1 MSSQTE
7 APKARREP
15 KPLNGVDTPA
25 LFATINAVGES
36 PELAKFRFRATNR
49 WIQGTH
55 SETRMEKYSGA
66 GGDHEQTADFRYD
79 GDHPPVLCGRG
90 NAPTPVEYLLHGLA
104 SCLTAGIGNIAAA
117 RGVELK
123 SVESTV
129 EGDIDLLGLLGLDD
143 EVRNGYNAIRVSF
156 KIEGDAPAEKL
167 RQIVEQSKARSAV
180 FDVLTNGTQVDITV
194 DAA

>member
-66 GGDHEQTADFRYD
+66 GGD
-79 GDHPPVLCGRG
+79 
-90 NAPTPVEYLLHGLA
+90 
-104 SCLTAGIGNIAAA
+104 
-117 RGVELK
+117 
-123 SVESTV
+123 
-129 EGDIDLLGLLGLDD
+129 
-143 EVRNGYNAIRVSF
+143 NAIRVSF